1 MSDVVLSVPVNAGG
15 VDPLLAS
22 LEKIN
27 ENLKQINLSSK
38 GSFDL
43 FAKSIDK
50 SNKKLKETDKT
61 FGEIF
66 KKIKLSG
73 LMKMGAGVIGAGAGL
88 LGISTGAMLFGALRN
103 SAGNIGSAYQAKGL
117 GMSTAEMK
125 ALQFAS
131 KTTTGDENKLVTAVD
146 ALTTA
151 MRTAEGQTALS
162 GLGMNVAQLM
172 AMNPEDALQAVFEA
186 VRGKGTGIG
195 FENVQKAFSQV
206 TGLSD
211 KDYATATKQ
220 GAAFE
225 SPYNEFLGKYGDVD
239 WGALERGSK
248 SLVKF
253 QTGLDMVS
261 ADLGAS
267 LADPLSSVLDK
278 LTPHIKD
285 LGDRLASFLDSITQE
300 DVDNFVKNIET
311 VFAFIGNVAKT
322 IADPEGAAQEA
333 VDARDK
339 AFREGDVG
347 AALGY
352 DAKALLA
359 NTVSGVK
366 KNLGF
371 ALNPEERMKQQLE
384 QKEPFLREMLKE
396 KGHQFTKEQWGWLE
410 QLGYVK
416 GGQLTEKA
424 QALKVEIVVK
434 DPAGNVL
441 SSSIQSQSKPTPY
454 NPTRTAS
461 TGKGGR

>member
-27 ENLKQINLSSK
+27 ENLKEINLSSK

-61 FGEIF
+61 FGDIF

-117 GMSTAEMK
+117 GLGTAEMK
-125 ALQFAS
+125 ALQVAS
-131 KTTTGDENKLVTAVD
+131 KLTTGKEDTLITALD
-146 ALTTA
+146 SLTTA
-151 MRTAEGQTALS
+151 MRTAEGQSALTA
-162 GLGMNVAQLM
+162 LGMNVAQLQ
-172 AMNPEDALQAVFEA
+172 AMKPEDALQAVFQS
-186 VRGKGTGIG
+186 VKGKGTGIG
-195 FENVQKAFSQV
+195 YQNVQQAFSQV

-225 SPYNEFLGKYGDVD
+225 SFYNEFLSKYRDVD
-239 WGALERGSK
+239 FDALAKGSE
-248 SLVKF
+248 SMVKF
-253 QTGLDMVS
+253 QAGLDIVS
-261 ADLGAS
+261 ADLGSS
-267 LADPLSSVLDK
+267 LADPLSKVLDE
-278 LTPHIKD
+278 LTPRIKD
-285 LGDRLASFLDSITQE
+285 LGDRLATFLDSITQE
-300 DVDNFVKNIET
+300 DVDNFVKNLEK
-311 VFAFIGNVAKT
+311 VFSVLGN
-322 IADPEGAAQEA
+322 IAGGVFTSASDVQKQQE
-333 VDARDK
+333 VSARLSSGE
-339 AFREGDVG
+339 ATTGDV
-347 AALGY
+347 AALASVTVQRALNVFSAEGR
-352 DAKALLA
+352 AKNAQQDFEMRLA
-359 NTVSGVK
+359 NFL
-366 KNLGF
+366 NEGF
-371 ALNPEERMKQQLE
+371 SPEEMRKMNKGLYSE
-384 QKEPFLREMLKE
+384 AE
-396 KGHQFTKEQWGWLE
+396 KK
-410 QLGYVK
+410 GYIK
-416 GGQLTEKA
+416 GGALTEKA
-424 QALKVEIVVK
+424 QALKIEIVVK

-441 SSSIQSQSKPTPY
+441 SSSIQTQSKPTPY

>member
-27 ENLKQINLSSK
+27 ENLHQINLSSK

-43 FAKSIDK
+43 FAKSLDK

-61 FGEIF
+61 FGDIF

-117 GMSTAEMK
+117 NMSTAEMK

-131 KTTTGDENKLVTAVD
+131 KTTTGDENKLITAVD

-151 MRTAEGQTALS
+151 MRTAEGQTALA
-162 GLGMNVAQLM
+162 GLGLNVAQL
-172 AMNPEDALQAVFEA
+172 AGMNPEDALQAVFEV

-225 SPYNEFLGKYGDVD
+225 APYNEFLARFADVD
-239 WGALERGSK
+239 WNALTRGSE
-248 SLVKF
+248 SMVKF
-253 QTGLDMVS
+253 QTGLDIVS
-261 ADLGAS
+261 AKLGAS

-278 LTPHIKD
+278 LTPHIED
-285 LGDRLASFLDSITQE
+285 LGNRLAAFLNSITKE
-300 DVDNFVKNIET
+300 DVDNFVKNVEK
-311 VFAFIGNVAKT
+311 VFGFLADTAKA
-322 IADPEGAAQEA
+322 IANPEEAAQDA
-333 VDARDK
+333 VNARDQ
-339 AFREGDVG
+339 AFRDGDVG

-359 NTVSGVK
+359 NVVGGVE
-366 KNLGF
+366 KNVGYL
-371 ALNPEERMKQQLE
+371 LSPESRTKQQLE
-384 QKEPFLREMLKE
+384 QKEPFLREMLKTE
-396 KGHQFTKEQWGWLE
+396 GYKFTKEQMGWLE
-410 QLGYVK
+410 QLGYLK
-416 GGQLTEKA
+416 GGKLTEKA
-424 QALKVEIVVK
+424 QTIKLDITVR
-434 DPAGNVL
+434 DPSGNIIGA
-441 SSSIQSQSKPTPY
+441 IQTQSKPTPY
-454 NPTRTAS
+454 NPVRTAS
-461 TGKGGR
+461 NGKAGN

>member
-27 ENLKQINLSSK
+27 ENLQQINLSSK

-43 FAKSIDK
+43 FAKSLDK

-61 FGEIF
+61 FGDIF

-117 GMSTAEMK
+117 NMSTAEMK

-131 KTTTGDENKLVTAVD
+131 KTTTGDENKLITAVD
-146 ALTTA
+146 ALTTS
-151 MRTAEGQTALS
+151 MRTAEGQTALT
-162 GLGMNVAQLM
+162 GLGMNVAQLA
-172 AMNPEDALQAVFEA
+172 AMKPEDALQAVFEA

-195 FENVQKAFSQV
+195 FENVQRAFSQV

-225 SPYNEFLGKYGDVD
+225 TPYNDFLAKYGSVD
-239 WGALERGSK
+239 WAGLQRGSE
-248 SLVKF
+248 SMVKF
-253 QTGLDMVS
+253 QTSLDIVS
-261 ADLGAS
+261 AKLGAS

-278 LTPHIKD
+278 LTPHIED
-285 LGDRLASFLDSITQE
+285 LGNRLAAFLNSITKE
-300 DVDNFVKNIET
+300 DVDNFVKNVEK
-311 VFAFIGNVAKT
+311 VFGFLADTAKA
-322 IADPEGAAQEA
+322 IANPEEAAQDA
-333 VDARDK
+333 VNARDQ
-339 AFREGDVG
+339 AFRDGDVG

-359 NTVSGVK
+359 NVVGGVE
-366 KNLGF
+366 KNVGYL
-371 ALNPEERMKQQLE
+371 LSPESRMKQQLE
-384 QKEPFLREMLKE
+384 QKEPFLREMLKTE
-396 KGHQFTKEQWGWLE
+396 GYKFTKEQMGWLE
-410 QLGYVK
+410 QLGYLK
-416 GGQLTEKA
+416 GGKLTEKA
-424 QALKVEIVVK
+424 QSLKLDITVR
-434 DPAGNVL
+434 DPSGNIIGA
-441 SSSIQSQSKPTPY
+441 IQTQSKPVPA
-454 NPTRTAS
+454 NPVRIPS
-461 TGKGGR
+461 SKSGGR